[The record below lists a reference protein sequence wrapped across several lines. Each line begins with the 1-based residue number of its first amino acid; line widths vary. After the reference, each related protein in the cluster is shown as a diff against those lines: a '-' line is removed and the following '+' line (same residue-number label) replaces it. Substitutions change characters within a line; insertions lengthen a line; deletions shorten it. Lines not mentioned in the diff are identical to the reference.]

1 MCALKGDTLSF
12 RAIELHT
19 CCILHSVIVDI
30 ALYQEGRRVQGPPD
44 ISDQVDIAR
53 KNGGFVWVG
62 LAEPT
67 QEEFDHVVGELNFH
81 PLAIEDAVSAK
92 QRPKIE
98 DYDGLTFFVIKT
110 VFYNE
115 ARSEIST
122 GELMCFV
129 DKHFVVIVRH
139 GEGTPLTTVRHDI
152 EAKPEQ
158 LNMGP
163 FAVLHAV
170 ADRVIDEYTK
180 IATELENDVIN
191 IENKVFSGKR
201 KTYSQ
206 EIYFLKR
213 EVIEY
218 RHAIEPLIL
227 PLQKIS
233 SEIFTAAPSA
243 IKPFFRD
250 TVDHLQHAH
259 EHATGMDSLLT
270 TVLQADLAHVQVRQ
284 NEDVRRIS
292 AWVALAAGPTMIAGL
307 YGMNFETMPE
317 LTWKFGYPLV
327 LGVIATLSGYL
338 FYRFKKE
345 KWL

>member
-1 MCALKGDTLSF
+1 
-12 RAIELHT
+12 
-19 CCILHSVIVDI
+19 VIVDS
-30 ALYQEGRRVQGPPD
+30 ALYLNGVRTDAPAD

-53 KNGGFVWVG
+53 ANGGFVWIG

-67 QEEFDHVVGELNFH
+67 QKEFDHVVGELNFH
-81 PLAIEDAVSAK
+81 PLAVEDAVSAK

-115 ARSEIST
+115 ARSEITT

-129 DKHFVVIVRH
+129 DKHFIVIVRH
-139 GEGTPLTTVRHDI
+139 GEGSPLTTVRHDI
-152 EAKPEQ
+152 EAHPTQ
-158 LNMGP
+158 LALGP

-170 ADRVIDEYTK
+170 VDRVIDEYTK

-191 IENKVFSGKR
+191 IETKVFGGKR

-227 PLQKIS
+227 PLQKIAS
-233 SEIFTAAPSA
+233 DTFTTAPNA

-250 TVDHLQHAH
+250 TIDHLQHAY

-284 NEDVRRIS
+284 NEDVRKIS
-292 AWVALAAGPTMIAGL
+292 AWVALAAGPTMVAGI
-307 YGMNFETMPE
+307 YGMNFDFMPE
-317 LTWKFGYPLV
+317 LRWKFGYPLV
-327 LGVIATLSGYL
+327 IGIVTRTVALSSRH
-338 FYRFKKE
+338 FVRT
-345 KWL
+345 

>member
-1 MCALKGDTLSF
+1 M
-12 RAIELHT
+12 
-19 CCILHSVIVDI
+19 IVDVG
-30 ALYQEGRRVQGPPD
+30 LYIDGMRQTTQED
-44 ISDQVDIAR
+44 ISALVDIAR
-53 KNGGFVWVG
+53 QKGGYVWIG

-67 QEEFDHVVGELNFH
+67 EAEFNHVVGELKFH
-81 PLAIEDAVSAK
+81 PLAIEDAISAK

-110 VFYNE
+110 VFYDE
-115 ARSEIST
+115 SKSEITT
-122 GELMCFV
+122 GELLCFV
-129 DKHFVVIVRH
+129 DKHFIVIVRH
-139 GEGTPLTTVRHDI
+139 GSGSPLTTVRHDF
-152 EAKPEQ
+152 EQ
-158 LNMGP
+158 HPDQVKLGP

-170 ADRVIDEYTK
+170 VDRVIDGYTT

-191 IENKVFSGKR
+191 IESKVFGGNR

-218 RHAIEPLIL
+218 RHAIEPLL
-227 PLQKIS
+227 SPLQKIVGDS
-233 SEIFTAAPSA
+233 LTTNNNL

-250 TVDHLQHAH
+250 TIDHLQHAC
-259 EHATGMDSLLT
+259 EHAAGMDTLLT

-292 AWVALAAGPTMIAGL
+292 AWIALAAGPTMVAGI
-307 YGMNFETMPE
+307 YGMNFEHMPE
-317 LTWKFGYPLV
+317 LRWQYGYGFV
-327 LGVIATLSGYL
+327 MTTIVILSGFL
-338 FYRFKKE
+338 FYKFKKS

>member
-1 MCALKGDTLSF
+1 M
-12 RAIELHT
+12 
-19 CCILHSVIVDI
+19 IVDT
-30 ALYQEGRRVQGPPD
+30 ALYQNGVRIAAPSD

-53 KNGGFVWVG
+53 RDGGFVWIG

-67 QEEFDHVVGELNFH
+67 KEEFDHVVGELNFH
-81 PLAIEDAVSAK
+81 PLAVEDAVSAK

-110 VFYNE
+110 VFYDE
-115 ARSEIST
+115 ALSEITT
-122 GELMCFV
+122 GELICFV
-129 DKHFVVIVRH
+129 DPHFIVIVRH
-139 GEGTPLTTVRHDI
+139 GEGTPLKSVRRDL
-152 EAKPEQ
+152 ENNPTQ
-158 LNMGP
+158 LALGP
-163 FAVLHAV
+163 FSVLHAV
-170 ADRVIDEYTK
+170 VDRVIDEYTA
-180 IATELENDVIN
+180 IASELENDVIN
-191 IENKVFSGKR
+191 IENKVFGGNR

-227 PLQKIS
+227 PLQKIASETFNS
-233 SEIFTAAPSA
+233 SPRE

-250 TVDHLQHAH
+250 TVDHLQHAY

-284 NEDVRRIS
+284 NEDVRKIS
-292 AWVALAAGPTMIAGL
+292 AWVALAAGPTMIAGI
-307 YGMNFETMPE
+307 YGMNFDFMPE
-317 LTWKFGYPLV
+317 LRWKFGYPLV
-327 LGVIATLSGYL
+327 IGVVITLSSILAYK
-338 FYRFKKE
+338 FKKA

>member
-1 MCALKGDTLSF
+1 
-12 RAIELHT
+12 
-19 CCILHSVIVDI
+19 VIVDV
-30 ALYQEGRRVQGPPD
+30 ALYQEGRRVEGPTD

-53 KNGGFVWVG
+53 STGGFVWVG

-110 VFYNE
+110 VFYDE
-115 ARSEIST
+115 ALSEITT

-129 DKHFVVIVRH
+129 DKHFIVIVRH
-139 GEGTPLTTVRHDI
+139 GEGSPLTTVRHDI

-158 LNMGP
+158 LKIGP

-170 ADRVIDEYTK
+170 VDRVIDGYTH

-191 IENKVFSGKR
+191 IETKVFGGKR

-218 RHAIEPLIL
+218 RHAIEPLIA
-227 PLQKIS
+227 PLQKIA
-233 SEIFTAAPSA
+233 SETFIVVPPT

-250 TVDHLQHAH
+250 TVDHLEHAH

-284 NEDVRRIS
+284 NEDVRKIS
-292 AWVALAAGPTMIAGL
+292 AWVALASGPTMIAGI
-307 YGMNFETMPE
+307 YGMNFKNMPE
-317 LTWKFGYPLV
+317 LHWKYGYPMV